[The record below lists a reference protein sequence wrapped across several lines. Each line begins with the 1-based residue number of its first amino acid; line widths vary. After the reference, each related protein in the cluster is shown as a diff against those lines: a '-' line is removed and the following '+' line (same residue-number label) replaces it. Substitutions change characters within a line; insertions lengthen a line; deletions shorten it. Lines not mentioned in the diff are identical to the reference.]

1 MDGQII
7 NVGSNFE
14 VSINDIYKT
23 VCKFYNRYPKIQ
35 IEKKRIRPSKS
46 EVKRLYSC
54 NKKAIK
60 LLKWKPKFS
69 GKKIF
74 TKVYTRPAN
83 GLKKIKKIL
92 AISL

>member
-1 MDGQII
+1 MIFI
-7 NVGSNFE
+7 RLYVNFT
-14 VSINDIYKT
+14 IDTLKYKL
-23 VCKFYNRYPKIQ
+23 
-35 IEKKRIRPSKS
+35 KKRIRPSKS

-69 GKKIF
+69 GKKNFYKGIYKTCEWF
-74 TKVYTRPAN
+74 EKN
-83 GLKKIKKIL
+83 KKIL